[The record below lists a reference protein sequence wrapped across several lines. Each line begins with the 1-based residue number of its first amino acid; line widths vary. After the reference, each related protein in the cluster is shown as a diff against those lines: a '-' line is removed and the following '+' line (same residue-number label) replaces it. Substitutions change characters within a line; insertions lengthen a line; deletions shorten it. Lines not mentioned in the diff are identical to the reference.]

1 MTRMLLTALTITS
14 LGLVAPAY
22 AAGDAAAGQ
31 AKAGPC
37 AVCHGPTGGGTAV
50 GPKIAGKPAADI
62 VQALKDYQSGKR
74 DNAMMK
80 VQAGQLSAADMD
92 NVAAYYAA
100 IK

>member
-1 MTRMLLTALTITS
+1 MTRMLLTALTVAS

-31 AKAGPC
+31 AKAAPC
-37 AVCHGPTGGGTAV
+37 AVCHGPTGGGTGVA
-50 GPKIAGKPAADI
+50 PKIAGKAPADF

-74 DNAMMK
+74 NNAMMK
-80 VQAGQLSAADMD
+80 AQVGQLSAADMD
-92 NVAAYYAA
+92 NVAAYYSS